1 YSLNTSTTT
10 LRGHIK
16 KHHLDVYLTLAKARG
31 WNTLLVVKGQSQTSD
46 SVASGA
52 AQGDN
57 REEFTEETFR
67 RHLLK
72 FIVVDDQDSMIP
84 RRSKTSE
91 LLLVAWRLEFHQ
103 LNRELATGHF
113 TLDGASNNG
122 TMLAEL
128 QRQLNDREIAFDA
141 YDRRMMCFA
150 HIIDLSAKRVING
163 LNGTESDYQ
172 NWNHSPFPS
181 DPDTQTYEEALA
193 RKPVSLARTV
203 AQAMRK
209 SGARRE
215 AFAKV
220 IDDGNAQGWFKVR
233 GVVVQVKQMELL
245 CEAVDYFLTFPT
257 GNVDLSKY
265 RISPKEWDVLQ
276 DVEYVLSKP
285 HRVQQIMSKE
295 TTPVLSG
302 AIPAFETFMTSWER
316 LVENYPHLQ
325 FMVQPGLD
333 LMYKYYTRMD
343 RTKAYVLAM
352 FLNPSIRMSWINKH
366 WSAEYIKDAKNTIL
380 DTVSTL

>member
-1 YSLNTSTTT
+1 
-10 LRGHIK
+10 
-16 KHHLDVYLTLAKARG
+16 
-31 WNTLLVVKGQSQTSD
+31 
-46 SVASGA
+46 
-52 AQGDN
+52 
-57 REEFTEETFR
+57 
-67 RHLLK
+67 
-72 FIVVDDQDSMIP
+72 
-84 RRSKTSE
+84 
-91 LLLVAWRLEFHQ
+91 
-103 LNRELATGHF
+103 
-113 TLDGASNNG
+113 
-122 TMLAEL
+122 
-128 QRQLNDREIAFDA
+128 
-141 YDRRMMCFA
+141 MCFA

-193 RKPVSLARTV
+193 RKPVSLACTV

-245 CEAVDYFLTFPT
+245 CEVSTRWDSVYSMLNRLRVLRLAVDYFLTFPT

-302 AIPAFETFMTSWER
+302 AIPAFETFMTLWER

-352 FLNPSIRMSWINKH
+352 CRWTSS
-366 WSAEYIKDAKNTIL
+366 Y
-380 DTVSTL
+380 VYC